1 MSGSGWFRQG
11 IAIGRLEF
19 RRTARSLRGDSAR
32 LALMGVV
39 ALLFGLVV
47 LAGTWFILE
56 FADQIPAGDV
66 SNVVRGSVAIQWLF
80 AVFISA
86 QRAGS
91 RHHSIDQ
98 ASLMLLTVPV
108 RAIAVGLL
116 SAECFRALAYFA
128 VPVVLL
134 GGAFVVSTGSPLMAL
149 SLVAAVLL
157 FIATA
162 LVVGFALGLL
172 AKLLVARYRAV
183 AENKA
188 VFSFLAVVVF
198 VGGYVGLQ
206 NFGGKGVTA
215 LLGWLPFSWVV
226 DLAVIGSP
234 FSGSLPRAVTILVGG
249 LAWTAGGLLVTERL
263 GAALWFGDTVED
275 AVAAE
280 QARVD
285 TGTADDPLAAAVR
298 PFPLPTIDQPAHRI
312 AQRSVVVARRNPQRL
327 SFLVLPVVL
336 LGVTLVNVAQAG
348 VGSLLAL
355 LPPMAVVALP
365 WLAGAVFG
373 LNPLGDERAA
383 LPATLTS
390 LPSGRDYAVGLALPG
405 LTLGLPMA
413 VLATVVTGLA
423 GPYTPLEVATLAV
436 IALVLTLA
444 AVVIAPA
451 LGMAFPR
458 YDPVRV
464 GSDREIV
471 PPSLSAVVLYS
482 LTLGVP
488 GTLAAAAT
496 VAPAGTRRFL
506 SLFVGGLL
514 ALPFGL
520 LASQGLDPARGVAT
534 WLGQVGTEI
543 ATIPVPTVRLAG
555 YLVPLAVLCLLGVCA
570 VVTVTRRFEAYTLE

>member
-1 MSGSGWFRQG
+1 MPASGWGRQG
-11 IAIGRLEF
+11 LAIGRLEF
-19 RRTARSLRGDSAR
+19 RRTVRALRGDSAR
-32 LALMGVV
+32 LALIGVV
-39 ALLFGLVV
+39 AVLFGLMV
-47 LAGTWFILE
+47 LAGTWLILE
-56 FADQIPAGDV
+56 FGNQIPAGDV

-98 ASLMLLTVPV
+98 ESLMLLTVPV
-108 RAIAVGLL
+108 RAVALGLL

-128 VPVVLL
+128 VPVALL
-134 GGAFVVSTGSPLMAL
+134 GGAFVVSTGSPLMAPF
-149 SLVAAVLL
+149 LVAAVLL
-157 FIATA
+157 FLATA
-162 LVVGFALGLL
+162 LVIGFVLGLL
-172 AKLLVARYRAV
+172 AKLLVARYRVV
-183 AENKA
+183 AENKS
-188 VFSFLAVVVF
+188 VFSLLAVVVF

-206 NFGGKGVTA
+206 NFGGQGVTA

-234 FSGSLPRAVTILVGG
+234 FAGSLPRAAAMLVGG
-249 LAWTAGGLLVTERL
+249 VAWTAGGLLVVERL
-263 GAALWFGDTVED
+263 GVALWFGDTVED

-280 QARVD
+280 QARID
-285 TGTADDPLAAAVR
+285 TGAAADPLAAAVA
-298 PFPLPTIDQPAHRI
+298 PVPLPAIGQPAHRI

-336 LGVTLVNVAQAG
+336 LGVSLVNVAQTG
-348 VGSLLAL
+348 VGSILAL
-355 LPPMAVVALP
+355 LPPLVVVALP

-373 LNPLGDERAA
+373 LNPLGDEGAA

-390 LPSGRDYAVGLALPG
+390 LASGRDYAVGLALPG
-405 LTLGLPMA
+405 LTLGLPVA
-413 VLATVVTGLA
+413 VLATVATGLA
-423 GPYTPLEVATLAV
+423 GPYAPLEVAMLGV
-436 IALVLTLA
+436 IALVLTPA

-488 GTLAAAAT
+488 GTVAAAAT
-496 VAPAGTRRFL
+496 LAPAGTRGFL
-506 SLFVGGLL
+506 SLFVGVLL
-514 ALPFGL
+514 ALPFGF
-520 LASQGLDPARGVAT
+520 LAGQGVGPAREIAT
-534 WLGQVGTEI
+534 WLGQVGAEI
-543 ATIPVPTVRLAG
+543 AAVPVQTVRWAG
-555 YLVPLAVLCLLGVCA
+555 YVLPLAVVCLLAIWAFGA
-570 VVTVTRRFEAYTLE
+570 VTRRFRGHTLD